1 MIYGSLVHS
10 YSGPPFGYS
19 VEGWAGASMQAL
31 SLSKLSI
38 PIPYGYI
45 RLYPPLN
52 YRQKYLGRPEG
63 LDLPE
68 TDTEHL
74 HFPGLGEEA
83 AKLLVHRGVIILFY
97 RQGRFQ
103 KSG

>member
-1 MIYGSLVHS
+1 M
-10 YSGPPFGYS
+10 
-19 VEGWAGASMQAL
+19 
-31 SLSKLSI
+31 
-38 PIPYGYI
+38 
-45 RLYPPLN
+45 N

-83 AKLLVHRGVIILFY
+83 AKLLVQRGVIILIY
-97 RQGRFQ
+97 RQERIQ
-103 KSG
+103 KTGGG